1 MLPTT
6 LVRSYRTFS
15 TLPVTGLATR
25 PSAVYFLLH
34 EMLGFP
40 DLAFTSTLSCEVPT
54 FLNVAVRAQQHCGR
68 PTDSPL
74 VFSVLAKLNA

>member
-1 MLPTT
+1 LLPIT

-15 TLPVTGLATR
+15 SLPVTGLATY
-25 PSAVYFLLH
+25 PSAVCFLLH
-34 EMLGFP
+34 EMSGFP

-54 FLNVAVRAQQHCGR
+54 FLNVEMQALQHCGR

-74 VFSVLAKLNA
+74 I